1 MQEILFL
8 KVKNNDVVKGNQYRT
23 LILISFSA
31 LKPSKLMPL
40 FTIGIEEEF
49 QTIDPVT
56 RELRSHMS
64 KIVEGGQIILQ
75 ERVKAEMHQ
84 AVVEVGTNIC
94 YNIQEAREEVTDL
107 RRNII
112 QLAEQNNLLL
122 AAAGTH
128 PFSDWQ
134 DQLIT
139 PSPHYDSL
147 IDEMRDVARGNLIF
161 GLHVHVGIQS
171 RNEGIQILNAV
182 RYFLPHIY
190 ALSTNSPFWCGRNTG
205 FKSYRSKVFDKFPRT
220 GIPEFFA
227 SASEYDEYI
236 NLLVKTKCIDSGKK
250 IWWDI
255 RLHPYYDTIEFRIC
269 DIPMRVDETICLA
282 ALMQALVA
290 KIHKLLKQNLN
301 FRSYRKVLINEN
313 KWRAARYG
321 IQAKLIDFGKQE
333 EVPYSDLCDEL
344 LDFVDDVLD
353 ELGSRNEVAYI
364 KEILKN
370 GTGADRQLAVFE
382 ETNDLKSVVDYIV
395 QETRFG
401 I

>member
-1 MQEILFL
+1 
-8 KVKNNDVVKGNQYRT
+8 
-23 LILISFSA
+23 
-31 LKPSKLMPL
+31 MPL
-40 FTIGIEEEF
+40 FTLGIEEEF

-64 KIVEGGQIILQ
+64 KIVEGGQITLQ

-94 YNIQEAREEVTDL
+94 YNIQQAREEVVEL
-107 RRNII
+107 RRHII
-112 QLAEQNNLLL
+112 ELADQQNLKV

-139 PSPHYDSL
+139 PNPRYDAL

-161 GLHVHVGIQS
+161 GLHVHVGIES
-171 RNEGIQILNAV
+171 RQEGIQILNAV

-227 SASEYDEYI
+227 SANEYDEYI
-236 NLLVKTKCIDSGKK
+236 NLLVKTNCIDNGKK

-255 RLHPYYDTIEFRIC
+255 RLHPHFDTIEFRIC
-269 DIPMRVDETICLA
+269 DIPMRIDETICLA

-290 KIHKLLKQNLN
+290 KLHKLMKQNLS
-301 FRSYRKVLINEN
+301 FRPYRKVLINEN

-321 IQAKLIDFGKQE
+321 IQGKLIDFGKQE
-333 EVPYSDLCDEL
+333 EVPYRDLCGEL

-353 ELGSRNEVAYI
+353 ELGSRKEVEYI
-364 KEILKN
+364 KEILDH
-370 GTGADRQLAVFE
+370 GTGADRQLSVFE
-382 ETNDLKSVVDYIV
+382 QTGGDFKKVVDYIV
-395 QETRFG
+395 EETKQG
-401 I
+401 IY

>member
-1 MQEILFL
+1 
-8 KVKNNDVVKGNQYRT
+8 
-23 LILISFSA
+23 
-31 LKPSKLMPL
+31 MPL
-40 FTIGIEEEF
+40 FTLGIEEEF

-64 KIVEGGQIILQ
+64 KIVEGGQITLQ

-94 YNIQEAREEVTDL
+94 HNIQEARAEVTEL
-107 RRNII
+107 RKHII
-112 QLAEQNNLLL
+112 ELADQQNLKV

-139 PSPHYDSL
+139 PNERYDAL

-161 GLHVHVGIQS
+161 GLHVHVGIDS
-171 RNEGIQILNAV
+171 REEGIQILNSV

-220 GIPEFFA
+220 GIPDFFA
-227 SASEYDEYI
+227 SANEYDEYI
-236 NLLVKTKCIDSGKK
+236 KLLVKTNCIDNGKK

-255 RLHPYYDTIEFRIC
+255 RLHPYFDTIEFRIC
-269 DIPMRVDETICLA
+269 DIPMRIDETICIA
-282 ALMQALVA
+282 ALIQALVA
-290 KIHKLLKQNLN
+290 KMHKLMKQNLS
-301 FRSYRKVLINEN
+301 FRPYRKVLINEN

-321 IQAKLIDFGKQE
+321 IQGKLIDFGKQE
-333 EVPYSDLCDEL
+333 EVPYRDLCGEL

-353 ELGSRNEVAYI
+353 DLGSRHEVEYI
-364 KEILKN
+364 KQILDH

-382 ETNDLKSVVDYIV
+382 QTGGDLKAVVDYIV
-395 QETRFG
+395 EETKAG
-401 I
+401 IY

>member
-1 MQEILFL
+1 
-8 KVKNNDVVKGNQYRT
+8 
-23 LILISFSA
+23 
-31 LKPSKLMPL
+31 MPL
-40 FTIGIEEEF
+40 FTLGIEEEF

-64 KIVEGGQIILQ
+64 KIVEGGQITLQ

-94 YNIQEAREEVTDL
+94 HNIQEARAEVTEL
-107 RRNII
+107 RKHII
-112 QLAEQNNLLL
+112 ELADQQNLLV

-139 PSPHYDSL
+139 PNERYDAL
-147 IDEMRDVARGNLIF
+147 IDELRDVARGNLIF
-161 GLHVHVGIQS
+161 GLHVHVGIES
-171 RNEGIQILNAV
+171 REEGIQILNAV

-220 GIPEFFA
+220 GIPDFFA
-227 SASEYDEYI
+227 SANEYDEYI
-236 NLLVKTKCIDSGKK
+236 KLLVKTNCIDNGKK

-255 RLHPYYDTIEFRIC
+255 RLHHYFDTIEFRIC
-269 DIPMRVDETICLA
+269 DIPMRIDETICIA
-282 ALMQALVA
+282 ALIQALVA
-290 KIHKLLKQNLN
+290 KMHKLLKQNLS
-301 FRSYRKVLINEN
+301 FRPYRKVLINEN

-321 IQAKLIDFGKQE
+321 IQGKLIDFGKQE
-333 EVPYSDLCDEL
+333 EVPYRELCGEL

-353 ELGSRNEVAYI
+353 ELGSRHEVEYI
-364 KEILKN
+364 KQILDH

-382 ETNDLKSVVDYIV
+382 QTGGDLKAVVDYIV
-395 QETRFG
+395 EETKAG
-401 I
+401 IY

>member
-1 MQEILFL
+1 
-8 KVKNNDVVKGNQYRT
+8 
-23 LILISFSA
+23 
-31 LKPSKLMPL
+31 MPL
-40 FTIGIEEEF
+40 FTLGIEEEF

-64 KIVEGGQIILQ
+64 KIVDGGRITLQ

-94 YNIQEAREEVTDL
+94 HNIQEARAEVTEL
-107 RRNII
+107 RRHII
-112 QLAEQNNLLL
+112 ELADQNNLQV

-147 IDEMRDVARGNLIF
+147 IEEMRDVARGNLIF

-171 RNEGIQILNAV
+171 RNEGIEILNAV

-227 SASEYDEYI
+227 TANEYDEYI
-236 NLLVKTKCIDSGKK
+236 ALLVKTKCIDSGKK

-290 KIHKLLKQNLN
+290 KIHKLMKQNLN

-353 ELGSRNEVAYI
+353 ELGSRHEVAYI

-382 ETNDLKSVVDYIV
+382 QTNDLKSVVDYIV
-395 QETRFG
+395 QETKFG

>member
-1 MQEILFL
+1 
-8 KVKNNDVVKGNQYRT
+8 
-23 LILISFSA
+23 
-31 LKPSKLMPL
+31 MPL

-94 YNIQEAREEVTDL
+94 YNIQEARAEVTEL
-107 RRNII
+107 RRHII
-112 QLAEQNNLLL
+112 DLAEQNNLLV

-161 GLHVHVGIQS
+161 GLHVHVGIQN

-227 SASEYDEYI
+227 TANEYDEYI
-236 NLLVKTKCIDSGKK
+236 ALLVKTKCIDSGKK

-255 RLHPYYDTIEFRIC
+255 RLHPYFNTIEFRIC

-290 KIHKLLKQNLN
+290 KIYKLMKQNLN

-353 ELGSRNEVAYI
+353 ELGSRHEVAYI
-364 KEILKN
+364 KEILKK
-370 GTGADRQLAVFE
+370 GTGADRQLAVFD

-395 QETRFG
+395 QETKFG

>member
-1 MQEILFL
+1 MPTF
-8 KVKNNDVVKGNQYRT
+8 T
-23 LILISFSA
+23 L
-31 LKPSKLMPL
+31 
-40 FTIGIEEEF
+40 GIEEEF

-64 KIVEGGQIILQ
+64 KIVEGGQIVLQ

-94 YNIQEAREEVTDL
+94 HNVEEARREVTFL
-107 RRNII
+107 RKEII
-112 QLAEQNNLLL
+112 ELADRQNLKI

-139 PSPHYDSL
+139 PNERYDKL

-161 GLHVHVGIQS
+161 GLHCHVGIES
-171 RNEGIQILNAV
+171 RNEGIHIINAV

-190 ALSTNSPFWCGRNTG
+190 ALSTNSPFWTGRNTG

-220 GIPEFFA
+220 GIPEFFS
-227 SASEYDEYI
+227 SAAEYDEYVA
-236 NLLVKTKCIDSGKK
+236 LLVKTNCIDNGKK

-255 RLHPYYDTIEFRIC
+255 RLHPYFNTIEFRIC
-269 DIPMRVDETICLA
+269 DVPMRVDETICLA

-290 KIHKLLKQNLN
+290 KIYKLMRQNLN
-301 FRSYRKVLINEN
+301 FRPYRKVLINEN

-321 IQAKLIDFGKQE
+321 IQGKLIDFGKQE
-333 EVPYSDLCDEL
+333 EVPYKHLAHEL
-344 LDFVDDVLD
+344 LDFVDDVVD
-353 ELGSRNEVAYI
+353 DLGSRHEVEYI
-364 KEILKN
+364 DKILEM
-370 GTGADRQLAVFE
+370 GTGADRQLDVWERTRDFRQ
-382 ETNDLKSVVDYIV
+382 VVDYIV
-395 QETRFG
+395 SETEVGVR
-401 I
+401 

>member
-1 MQEILFL
+1 M
-8 KVKNNDVVKGNQYRT
+8 NN
-23 LILISFSA
+23 
-31 LKPSKLMPL
+31 

-56 RELRSHMS
+56 RNLRSHMS
-64 KIVEGGQIILQ
+64 KLVEDGKITLK

-94 YNIQEAREEVTDL
+94 YNIQEAREEVTFLRKMILDL
-107 RRNII
+107 AA
-112 QLAEQNNLLL
+112 QQNLQV

-128 PFSDWQ
+128 PFADWV

-139 PSPHYDSL
+139 DDPRYDEI

-161 GLHVHVGIQS
+161 GLHVHVGIEN
-171 RNEGIQILNAV
+171 RNEGIEIMNAV

-220 GIPEFFA
+220 GIPDYFA
-227 SASEYDEYI
+227 SAAEYDEYV
-236 NLLVKTKCIDSGKK
+236 NLLIKTRCIDNGKK

-255 RLHPYYDTIEFRIC
+255 RVHPFFNTIEFRMC
-269 DIPMRVDETICLA
+269 DVPMRTDETICLA
-282 ALMQALVA
+282 ALMQALVV
-290 KIHKLLKQNLN
+290 KIHRLHRMNLS
-301 FRSYRKVLINEN
+301 FRPYHRMLINEN

-321 IQAKLIDFGKQE
+321 IHGKLIDFGKQQ
-333 EVPYSDLCDEL
+333 EVDYAILAEEL
-344 LDFVDDVLD
+344 LEFIDDVID
-353 ELGSRNEVAYI
+353 DLGSR
-364 KEILKN
+364 KEIDYIHQILKM

-382 ETNDLKSVVDYIV
+382 ETNDMLAVVDYIV
-395 QETRFG
+395 SETKLG
-401 I
+401 IV